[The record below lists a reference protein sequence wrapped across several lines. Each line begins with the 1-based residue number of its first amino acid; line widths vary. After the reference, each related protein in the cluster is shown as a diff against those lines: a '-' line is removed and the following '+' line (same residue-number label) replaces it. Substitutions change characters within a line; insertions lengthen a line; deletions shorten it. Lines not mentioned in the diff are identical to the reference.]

1 MSLQNLPDMSVAE
14 NSNKFINDLTSN
26 IGEFAHSHLSYMA
39 SLGVLSIS
47 QFQGINPYEAIKTQ
61 YEYLY
66 KDMTAEMVK
75 DDITVKS
82 PSLAIMA
89 TRYENNNL
97 RMVNLTPVGILIALV
112 NLRRIFPNIDYNIWI
127 K

>member
-1 MSLQNLPDMSVAE
+1 MSVAE
-14 NSNKFINDLTSN
+14 NSNKIINDLTSN
-26 IGEFAHSHLSYMA
+26 IGEFAHSHLNYMA

-47 QFQGINPYEAIKTQ
+47 QFQGINPYEAIKNQ

-75 DDITVKS
+75 DDIAVKS

-97 RMVNLTPVGILIALV
+97 RIVNLAPVGILIALV
-112 NLRRIFPNIDYNIWI
+112 NLRSIFPTIDYKMWI